1 MTVGTAP
8 GKAILLGEHAVVYG
22 RPAIAVPVNQV
33 QARVQVDDAPPGKGI
48 TIVAA
53 ELRRTILPADI
64 SEHDRSAAALART
77 VGNTL
82 EALGRPPSLDLRITL
97 TSTIPIGRG
106 LGSGAAVATALVRAL
121 AAHLG
126 CELTAQE
133 VSDLVYRTETLH
145 HGTPSG
151 IDNTVIA
158 FGKPLYF
165 VRGEQAEVFS
175 PGSPLWL
182 VIADTG
188 VSASTRRVVAA
199 VRQRW
204 QAEREAYESRFDAIG
219 ALVKRAR
226 DAIRSSDLLLLG
238 QLMDENQS
246 LLAEIGVSSPRL
258 ERLIA
263 AARGAGALGA
273 KLSGSGRGGNMIAL
287 VEQQGASAVADAL
300 LTVGAR
306 KVITTCVS

>member
-22 RPAIAVPVNQV
+22 RPAIAVPVVQV
-33 QARVQVDDAPPGKGI
+33 QARAQVDDAPRGQGI

-53 ELRRTILPADI
+53 ELRRTIRPAAV
-64 SEHDRSAAALART
+64 SEHDRAAAALVRT

-82 EALGRPPSLDLRITL
+82 ERLGQPPSLDLRITV
-97 TSTIPIGRG
+97 TSTREEDRED
-106 LGSGAAVATALVRAL
+106 VEATALVRAL

-126 CELTAQE
+126 HELTAQD
-133 VSDLVYRTETLH
+133 VSELVYKTEALH

-165 VRGEQAEVFS
+165 VRGRRAEVFS

-188 VSASTRRVVAA
+188 VSAATRRVVAD

-204 QAEREAYESRFDAIG
+204 QAEREIYEARFDAIG
-219 ALVKRAR
+219 ACE
-226 DAIRSSDLLLLG
+226 
-238 QLMDENQS
+238 Q
-246 LLAEIGVSSPRL
+246 
-258 ERLIA
+258 
-263 AARGAGALGA
+263 
-273 KLSGSGRGGNMIAL
+273 GGLPFQRIH
-287 VEQQGASAVADAL
+287 
-300 LTVGAR
+300 
-306 KVITTCVS
+306 